1 MSKVLTESPVSLNA
15 RLNLWGE
22 NHTIQFDAD
31 REAARQYF
39 LQEVN
44 PNTVFFHSLEEK
56 LEFLFDN
63 GYYNK
68 RIYENYNPDFVK
80 ALYKKAYAYHYRF
93 KSYVGAL
100 KFYRSYALKTFDGE
114 RFLERFEDRV
124 VVVALDLADG
134 DVGLAENL
142 VDAMMRGALQP
153 ATPTFMNAGR
163 KDSGERVSCFL
174 LNTSDSL
181 ESIMA
186 TLTQAAQLSKRGGG
200 IGINLT
206 DVRAAGDPIKG
217 VKGASS
223 GVLPYA
229 KVLEDTGSY
238 VNQLGQRAGS
248 FVVYIHAHHLD
259 VLDLLDSKKENADE
273 KRRLKTLSIGIVVP
287 DITYELAAK
296 GEDMYLFSPY
306 DVSQVYGVPFSD
318 VDVTAEYRNMVENP
332 AIRKKKTSARGFL
345 QLLASL
351 RYESGYPYIINI
363 DTANRESKVAGK
375 IKMSNLCSEILQ
387 PQTDSTFNEDGSFA
401 TVGRDVSCN
410 LASLNVARAMEFGTN
425 LPTLVD
431 TAIRGLTAVSDMTD
445 IKAAPTVRAGNRAN
459 HSVGLG
465 QMGLAGF
472 FGKEE
477 MYYGDEDSIEFTSA
491 YFSTIAFW
499 AYHAS
504 AMIAKER
511 GETFEGFENSKYAT
525 GEAFDKYI
533 HTDYTPKRE
542 KVRAIFEKYGVEVPD
557 TTAWLGLQTVVQTY
571 GLYNSHTSA
580 VAPTGSISYSSHS
593 TSSIHPI
600 TAKVESRSEGKLGR
614 VYFPAP
620 EMTNENQQY
629 FVDAYEVGWKAVID
643 VYAAAAPHVDQALS
657 MTLFYSSNSMKEMVN
672 SIIYA
677 HKKGLKSIYYARL
690 KQQALDGTAPEECVS
705 CSV

>member
-1 MSKVLTESPVSLNA
+1 MSKVLTESPISLNA

-44 PNTVFFHSLEEK
+44 PSTVFFHDLEEK
-56 LEFLFDN
+56 LEYLFDN
-63 GYYNK
+63 GYYDKSIFDKYDPAFIKN
-68 RIYENYNPDFVK
+68 
-80 ALYKKAYAYHYRF
+80 LYKRAYAFQYRF

-100 KFYRSYALKTFDGE
+100 KFYTSYALKTFDGQ

-124 VVVALDLADG
+124 VAVALYLADG

-163 KDSGERVSCFL
+163 LNAGQKVSCFL
-174 LNTSDSL
+174 LNTSDNL
-181 ESIMA
+181 ESINA
-186 TLTQAAQLSKRGGG
+186 VISAVTQLSKAGGG
-200 IGINLT
+200 VGINVS
-206 DVRAAGDPIKG
+206 DIRAAGDPIKG
-217 VKGASS
+217 VHGASS
-223 GVLPYA
+223 GVIPFA
-229 KVLEDTGSY
+229 KVLEDIGSWID
-238 VNQLGQRAGS
+238 QLGTRQGALVINIS
-248 FVVYIHAHHLD
+248 ALHMD
-259 VLDLLDSKKENADE
+259 VLDLLDTKKENADE
-273 KRRLKTLSIGIVVP
+273 KRRLKTISISVIMP
-287 DITYELAAK
+287 DIVYELAAK

-306 DVSQVYGVPFSD
+306 DVSQVYGMPFSE

-345 QLLASL
+345 QTIASL
-351 RYESGYPYIINI
+351 RYESGYPFTVHSDI
-363 DTANRESKVAGK
+363 ANRMSNVAGK

-387 PQTDSTFNEDGSFA
+387 PQTDSTFNEDGTYH
-401 TVGRDVSCN
+401 TVGKDISCN

-643 VYAAAAPHVDQALS
+643 VYAAATPHIDQALS
-657 MTLFYSSNSMKEMVN
+657 MTLFYKNNSMKEMIN
-672 SIIYA
+672 SLVYA
-677 HKKGLKSIYYARL
+677 WKKGVKTVYYARL
-690 KQQALDGTAPEECVS
+690 RQDALDGTAPEECVS
-705 CSV
+705 CSI

>member
-1 MSKVLTESPVSLNA
+1 MSKVLTESPISLNA

-56 LEFLFDN
+56 LEYLFDN

-68 RIYENYNPDFVK
+68 RLFENYNPEFVK
-80 ALYKKAYAYHYRF
+80 SLYKRAYAFKYRF

-100 KFYRSYALKTFDGE
+100 KFYRSYALKTFDGQ

-134 DVGLAENL
+134 DIGLAESL
-142 VDAMMRGALQP
+142 VDAMMSGALQP

-174 LNTSDSL
+174 LNTSDNL

-186 TLTQAAQLSKRGGG
+186 VTTAGAQLSKRGGG
-200 IGINLT
+200 VGINLT
-206 DVRAAGDPIKG
+206 DVRAAGDPIKN
-217 VKGASS
+217 VKDASS
-223 GVLPYA
+223 GVVPYA
-229 KVLEDTGSY
+229 KVLEDVFKY
-238 VNQLGQRAGS
+238 INQLGQRQGAA
-248 FVVYIHAHHLD
+248 VVYIHAHHLD
-259 VLDLLDSKKENADE
+259 VLSLLDTKRENADE
-273 KRRLKTLSIGIVVP
+273 AVRLRTLSVGLVVP

-296 GEDMYLFSPY
+296 NEDMYLFSPY
-306 DVSQVYGVPFSD
+306 DVSQVYGVPFSE

-332 AIRKKKTSARGFL
+332 DIRKKKTSARKFL
-345 QLLASL
+345 QTVAEL
-351 RYESGYPYIINI
+351 RFESGYPYIINI

-387 PQTDSTFNEDGSFA
+387 PQTDSTFNPDGTYA
-401 TVGRDVSCN
+401 TVGQDISCN
-410 LASLNVARAMEFGTN
+410 LASLNVARAMEYGD
-425 LPTLVD
+425 LGQLVD
-431 TAIRGLTAVSDMTD
+431 TAVRGLTAVADMTSID
-445 IKAAPTVRAGNRAN
+445 VAPTVANGNKRN
-459 HSVGLG
+459 HSIGLG
-465 QMGLAGF
+465 QMNLAGF
-472 FGKEE
+472 FGKEG
-477 MYYGDEDSIEFTSA
+477 MIYGDEDSIEFTSA

-511 GETFEGFENSKYAT
+511 GETFEGFENSQYAN
-525 GEAFDKYI
+525 GKAFDKYLEV
-533 HTDYTPKRE
+533 DYTPKRE

-557 TTAWLGLQTVVQTY
+557 PNAWSGLQTVVRMY
-571 GLYNSHTSA
+571 GLYNSHLLS
-580 VAPTGSISYSSHS
+580 VPPTGSISYLNHA
-593 TSSIHPI
+593 TSSITPI
-600 TAKVESRSEGKLGR
+600 TSLVEIRKEGKLGR

-620 EMTNENQQY
+620 EMNNENMEY
-629 FVDAYEVGWKAVID
+629 FKDAYELGWKAVID
-643 VYAAAAPHVDQALS
+643 VYAAATPHIDQGLS
-657 MTLFYSSNSMKEMVN
+657 MNLFFEKNSMKDMVN
-672 SIIYA
+672 SILYA
-677 HKKGLKSIYYARL
+677 WKSGVKSIYYGRVR
-690 KQQALDGTAPEECVS
+690 QQALEGTTVEECVS
-705 CSV
+705 CQL